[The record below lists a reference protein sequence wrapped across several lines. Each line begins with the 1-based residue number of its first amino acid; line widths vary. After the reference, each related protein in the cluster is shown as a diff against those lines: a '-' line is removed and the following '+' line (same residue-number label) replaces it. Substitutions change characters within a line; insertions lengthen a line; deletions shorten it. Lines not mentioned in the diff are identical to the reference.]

1 MLNYCFVKEKESS
14 SCWSLITVLLWFPS
28 HLKFI
33 SHWCLQLIELTMLK
47 LWLPYPYC
55 FKCLVSSESELQI
68 AYSWPLHSSLCSLC
82 SVLLLLFFFLAKETT
97 LNVIL
102 LHIYFFILWKLI
114 MPNFTTHSVFA
125 NLQVAVLQRSYSR
138 LQHRGH
144 LLPSWTMVEK
154 CWSESPFLS
163 DWHKC
168 KNPV

>member
-33 SHWCLQLIELTMLK
+33 SHWCLLLIELTMLK

-55 FKCLVSSESELQI
+55 FKFVVSSESELQI
-68 AYSWPLHSSLCSLC
+68 AYSWHLHSSLCSSC
-82 SVLLLLFFFLAKETT
+82 SVLFFFLFLAKETT

-138 LQHRGH
+138 LRHMGH
-144 LLPSWTMVEK
+144 LSQSWTMVEK